1 MVVRILTGDVRERL
15 AELPDESVHCVVTS
29 PPYFGLRDYGTAQ
42 WDGGDPDCDHKAPP
56 RHVKTATSTLGKIPG
71 YRDNLPEDNAAYI
84 ASHAQFKHTCGK
96 CGATRIDNQIGLEPT
111 LAEYIDTMTAVFRD
125 VRRVLR
131 SDGVCWLNIG
141 DSYAGGAGG
150 RGDAGRQ
157 FHTNGDGGPASYKHD
172 GIRIKKSIPVD
183 LKPKDLM
190 MVPARLALALQADG
204 WWLRSDIIWH
214 KPNPM
219 PESVLDR
226 PTNAHEHIFL
236 LTKSARYWYDA
247 DAVREDWT
255 EASKANHGTITRGS
269 VPSARASLGGDQ
281 KIGVVSV
288 GDPMRGANLR
298 NVWAISTVGFPGAH
312 FATFP
317 PEIPRRCIKAGTS
330 EHGCCSAC
338 GAPWSR
344 VVERSGY
351 DGAGRA
357 SADVYTGQAYGNP
370 QSAPRGPKRNFGEPT
385 SQTLG
390 WQPGC
395 TCDADVIP
403 CTVMD
408 PFFGSGTTGLVADQ
422 IGRDCIGIE
431 LNAEYAAMAEKR
443 IRDASP
449 MFAQVTA

>member
-1 MVVRILTGDVRERL
+1 MTVRILVGDVRERL

-29 PPYFGLRDYGTAQ
+29 PPYFGLRSYLDV
-42 WDGGDPDCDHKAPP
+42 GD
-56 RHVKTATSTLGKIPG
+56 V
-71 YRDNLPEDNAAYI
+71 N
-84 ASHAQFKHTCGK
+84 KH
-96 CGATRIDNQIGLEPT
+96 REIGLEPT

-141 DSYAGGAGG
+141 DSYAANRGTGDSPLVGRKQASNAGSLLG
-150 RGDAGRQ
+150 RL
-157 FHTNGDGGPASYKHD
+157 TVPDG
-172 GIRIKKSIPVD
+172 

-204 WWLRSDIIWH
+204 WWLRSDCIWH

-219 PESVLDR
+219 PESVTDR

-236 LTKSARYWYDA
+236 LTKSARYWYDS
-247 DAVREDWT
+247 DAVREQPADYERKGGTAAWT
-255 EASKANHGTITRGS
+255 AGS
-269 VPSARASLGGDQ
+269 GHTNG
-281 KIGVVSV
+281 IGSSTFHQMN
-288 GDPMRGANLR
+288 PNGANLR
-298 NVWAISTVGFPGAH
+298 NVWSIATVGFPGAH

-330 EHGCCSAC
+330 ERGACAAC

-344 VVERSGY
+344 VVERTAMEIRRSDWGE
-351 DGAGRA
+351 GAGTRTAA
-357 SADVYTGQAYGNP
+357 SGTMTKP
-370 QSAPRGPKRNFGEPT
+370 PT

-422 IGRDCIGIE
+422 LGRDCIGIE
-431 LNAEYAAMAEKR
+431 LNPTYADIAEKR
-443 IRDASP
+443 IRGDAP
-449 MFAQVTA
+449 LIVELEVA